1 MNYPKEILVKDYF
14 DIHDYYTNIYGK
26 NRTIILM
33 QVGSF
38 HEIYCTDND
47 GIDLVE
53 LSQQLDICCTK
64 KNKNNPL
71 SKTNPRMM
79 GFPTHTTYNYIDKL
93 IDLNYTVILI
103 DQTTDPPNPKREVT
117 NIYSPATH
125 IEKKSNKSN
134 FLISIILDKVKDKT
148 NNYQLYIGLST
159 YDLATGNGYF
169 YESYS
174 NNTDDKI
181 GLDEALRFIESF
193 PPREIILHN
202 NLKDNDISMSYDE
215 ILDYLGLDK
224 INIYTIMITKHNK
237 LSYQRDLFNRIY
249 KIESN
254 IDIIEMIG
262 LEHLQLA
269 RFSLTILLDYVL
281 SHQPILL
288 EQLKIPILFSSN
300 KFLYL
305 GNRALEQLDIL
316 TKTNNVNLL
325 NIINST

>member
-125 IEKKSNKSN
+125 I
-134 FLISIILDKVKDKT
+134 
-148 NNYQLYIGLST
+148 
-159 YDLATGNGYF
+159 
-169 YESYS
+169 
-174 NNTDDKI
+174 
-181 GLDEALRFIESF
+181 
-193 PPREIILHN
+193 
-202 NLKDNDISMSYDE
+202 
-215 ILDYLGLDK
+215 
-224 INIYTIMITKHNK
+224 
-237 LSYQRDLFNRIY
+237 
-249 KIESN
+249 
-254 IDIIEMIG
+254 
-262 LEHLQLA
+262 
-269 RFSLTILLDYVL
+269 
-281 SHQPILL
+281 
-288 EQLKIPILFSSN
+288 
-300 KFLYL
+300 
-305 GNRALEQLDIL
+305 
-316 TKTNNVNLL
+316 
-325 NIINST
+325 